1 MNPDRIRFI
10 RYFDWSILF
19 ILGGLALFSYFGISG
34 ANPTHG
40 EAMKQLLW
48 YGISFGVLILFQWID
63 YRWLTY
69 LSYPLWGVGV
79 LSLLALLLFGP
90 ITNNTTGWFEFG
102 GIKIQPAEFM
112 KLFTIL
118 AVSYWFSRMKE
129 KEVEIRAFY
138 QLWPVFLFFGLPF
151 LLIVKQPDLG
161 NAVILIG
168 ILFAMLIVAGVR
180 WRHILYVAMIG
191 LSGIAVLA
199 YIYLFHNDFFFDKI
213 IKKYQWNRI
222 TVFLNPDAAST
233 ADAGYQVSK
242 SLIAIGSGLL
252 QGKGF
257 TQKTLT
263 ETNWVPEAQTDFVF
277 SVIGEK
283 FGFIGSSIL
292 ILLFFLLI
300 YRLIRIAMETEYDY
314 GKYVIG
320 GFVGMFVFQI
330 FENIGM
336 TIGIMPVT
344 GITLPFISYG
354 GSSLL
359 TNMIAIAIV
368 LNIGLRRKKLMF

>member
-1 MNPDRIRFI
+1 MNSERIRI
-10 RYFDWSILF
+10 LRYFDWSILF
-19 ILGGLALFSYFGISG
+19 ILGGLAVFSYFGISG
-34 ANPTHG
+34 ANPGNG
-40 EAMKQLLW
+40 EETKQLLW
-48 YGISFGVLILFQWID
+48 YGIGFITLFLLQWVD

-69 LSYPLWGVGV
+69 LSYFLWGVGV
-79 LSLLALLLFGP
+79 LSLILLLLFGP
-90 ITNNTTGWFEFG
+90 TTNNTTGWFVIG

-112 KLFTIL
+112 KLFVIL
-118 AVSYWFSRMKE
+118 AVSHWFTRMKE
-129 KEVEIRAFY
+129 KGIEIHAFY
-138 QLWPVFLFFGLPF
+138 QLWPVFLFFGVPF
-151 LLIVKQPDLG
+151 ILIVKQPDLG

-168 ILFAMLIVAGVR
+168 ILFSMLVVAGVR
-180 WRHILYVAMIG
+180 WRHILYLILIG
-191 LSGIAVLA
+191 LSGIGVLT
-199 YIYLFHNDFFFDKI
+199 YIFIFHNDFFFDKI
-213 IKKYQWNRI
+213 IKPYQWSRI
-222 TVFLNPDAAST
+222 TVFLDPEGAANT
-233 ADAGYQVSK
+233 DAGWQVSK

-263 ETNWVPEAQTDFVF
+263 ENKWVPEAHNDFVF

-283 FGFIGSSIL
+283 FGFIGSSL
-292 ILLFFLLI
+292 LLLLFFLLL
-300 YRLIRIAMETEYDY
+300 YRMIRLAMETEYVY

-320 GFVGMFVFQI
+320 GFIGMFVFQI

-354 GSSLL
+354 GSSLI
-359 TNMIAIAIV
+359 TNMVAVALV